1 LLKYKIYFLAGNRL
15 SRKRVV
21 PQEAAAPIAPPAS
34 ALPTKTAPPTI
45 IGGIFASGVEEK
57 ESSETILLYEYYFL
71 I

>member
-1 LLKYKIYFLAGNRL
+1 M
-15 SRKRVV
+15 RVA

-34 ALPTKTAPPTI
+34 ALPTKIAPPTT

-57 ESSETILLYEYYFL
+57 ESSETILLYKYYFYL